1 MGVCVWVRFYS
12 FRFSCMR
19 CVNVCDR
26 SGASEC
32 EPKRFFFHY
41 YQPFIFYHF
50 FDYVVHPD
58 TSLKEITVPFFDSP
72 ILLNLTY
79 EFRFDTVASLSSFA
93 QIVFLLFF
101 FCNFTVQYIRF
112 SSFCLYIPLIIIF
125 YSFPFFMMQNANS
138 DVLHYKKKYVVRKKI
153 VIHDPRPSIDSWI
166 KKLFIS
172 RTKPCFLSVES

>member
-1 MGVCVWVRFYS
+1 MYDGRLRVSEILFIPFFLYALRECLRQEWCKWVRTKAF
-12 FRFSCMR
+12 
-19 CVNVCDR
+19 
-26 SGASEC
+26 
-32 EPKRFFFHY
+32 FFFHY
-41 YQPFIFYHF
+41 FQPFIFYHF

-138 DVLHYKKKYVVRKKI
+138 DVLHYKKKVSCEKR
-153 VIHDPRPSIDSWI
+153 
-166 KKLFIS
+166 L
-172 RTKPCFLSVES
+172 